1 MGTFHRQPNSGG
13 SQFFVN
19 VVHNSFLDYFDNST
33 PSKHPVFGQVN
44 TMGQYNNTSLSFLA
58 FESWDFA
65 FFNRVENYDVVTTL
79 RVQCELA
86 VSKNG

>member
-1 MGTFHRQPNSGG
+1 
-13 SQFFVN
+13 
-19 VVHNSFLDYFDNST
+19 
-33 PSKHPVFGQVN
+33 
-44 TMGQYNNTSLSFLA
+44 MGQYNNTSLSFLA